1 MYFRHL
7 DETAALATAGARSG
21 LSRRQFL
28 QLTTLAGSGLTLG
41 VVLPGCGTGPG
52 GAAGAAAGPLVMPFV
67 RIAPDNTVTVISKHL
82 EAGQGVWTGL
92 PAIVAEELDASW
104 EQMRVESAPA
114 QVPMYGN
121 LAMGG
126 KIQLT
131 GGSTAVANSWQ
142 QLRQAGATAR
152 AMLVAAAA
160 KAWAVPASE
169 IKVSQGVVSHT
180 GAGRKATFG
189 ELAGS
194 AAKEH
199 VPTQVSLQDPAAF
212 SILGHEKLPRL
223 DARAKSTGKQQFA
236 IDVMLPGMM
245 TALVMRP
252 PRFGGKGSS
261 FDASKA
267 KAVPGVIDV
276 VQIPRGVAVIGRDM
290 WSAKKG
296 REALS
301 V

>member
-1 MYFRHL
+1 MYFRHI
-7 DETAALATAGARSG
+7 EHAAASATAAAASELT
-21 LSRRQFL
+21 RRDFL
-28 QLTTLAGSGLTLG
+28 KLTTLAGSGLTLG
-41 VVLPGCGTGPG
+41 LVLPGCGK
-52 GAAGAAAGPLVMPFV
+52 GAGGAAAGPLIMPFV

-180 GAGRKATFG
+180 GTGRKATFG

-194 AAKEH
+194 AAKEPL
-199 VPTQVSLQDPAAF
+199 PT
-212 SILGHEKLPRL
+212 R
-223 DARAKSTGKQQFA
+223 T
-236 IDVMLPGMM
+236 
-245 TALVMRP
+245 
-252 PRFGGKGSS
+252 
-261 FDASKA
+261 
-267 KAVPGVIDV
+267 
-276 VQIPRGVAVIGRDM
+276 
-290 WSAKKG
+290 
-296 REALS
+296 
-301 V
+301 

>member
-92 PAIVAEELDASW
+92 SAIVAEELDASW

-114 QVPMYGN
+114 EVPLYGN

-126 KIQLT
+126 KIRSEEHTSELQ
-131 GGSTAVANSWQ
+131 SPCN
-142 QLRQAGATAR
+142 
-152 AMLVAAAA
+152 LVC
-160 KAWAVPASE
+160 
-169 IKVSQGVVSHT
+169 
-180 GAGRKATFG
+180 R
-189 ELAGS
+189 L
-194 AAKEH
+194 
-199 VPTQVSLQDPAAF
+199 L
-212 SILGHEKLPRL
+212 LEK
-223 DARAKSTGKQQFA
+223 
-236 IDVMLPGMM
+236 
-245 TALVMRP
+245 
-252 PRFGGKGSS
+252 
-261 FDASKA
+261 
-267 KAVPGVIDV
+267 
-276 VQIPRGVAVIGRDM
+276 
-290 WSAKKG
+290 KK
-296 REALS
+296 
-301 V
+301 

>member
-104 EQMRVESAPA
+104 EQMHVESAPA
-114 QVPMYGN
+114 EVPLYGN

-152 AMLVAAAA
+152 AMLVAAAP
-160 KAWAVPASE
+160 KAWAVPAGGE
-169 IKVSQGVVSHT
+169 KGGGGGGV
-180 GAGRKATFG
+180 
-189 ELAGS
+189 
-194 AAKEH
+194 
-199 VPTQVSLQDPAAF
+199 
-212 SILGHEKLPRL
+212 
-223 DARAKSTGKQQFA
+223 
-236 IDVMLPGMM
+236 
-245 TALVMRP
+245 P
-252 PRFGGKGSS
+252 PRAGGQSPIG
-261 FDASKA
+261 
-267 KAVPGVIDV
+267 
-276 VQIPRGVAVIGRDM
+276 QRPRR
-290 WSAKKG
+290 
-296 REALS
+296 
-301 V
+301 